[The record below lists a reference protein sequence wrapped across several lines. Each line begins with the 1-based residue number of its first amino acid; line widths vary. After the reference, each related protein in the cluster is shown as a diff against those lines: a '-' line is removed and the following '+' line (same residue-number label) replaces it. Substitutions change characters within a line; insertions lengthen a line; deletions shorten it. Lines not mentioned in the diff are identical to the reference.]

1 MLCARDT
8 LVLLVRFSFL
18 GGGDG
23 FCKEGD
29 ATAGLGTTTD
39 FPNPLG
45 MVSELVIADSVVL

>member
-23 FCKEGD
+23 FCKEED

>member
-29 ATAGLGTTTD
+29 AAGLGTTTD
-39 FPNPLG
+39 FANPLG
-45 MVSELVIADSVVL
+45 IVSALVIAESVVL